1 MAPPAIAP
9 LAESPLALSLG
20 DPAGVGPELIA
31 AAWAD
36 RVALDLPPFLVAGGA
51 HVLQAAARSRG
62 LDVPVRLVDDPRAAS
77 SVFNDALPVLG
88 AAGDGRYTPGQPDR
102 EGAALALNSLELATS
117 LALSGAAS
125 AVVTAPVSKAALA
138 EVGFAFPGQTEY
150 LAHACDVPE
159 DDAVMLLAG
168 PSLKAVPLT
177 IHVAIAEVAGLIS
190 HDLILRRA
198 RVIDRALR
206 RDFGLAAPRI
216 AVAGLNPHAGE
227 KGRMGVEEREVIGPA
242 IAALVA
248 EGIAATGPHPA
259 DTMFAPHKRGT
270 YDVALAMYHDQ
281 ALVPLKTLDFDE
293 GVNMTLGLPI
303 VRTSP
308 DHGTAVDIAGQ
319 GIASP
324 ASLIAAI
331 RMAAQAAA
339 HRAAG

>member
-1 MAPPAIAP
+1 MAP
-9 LAESPLALSLG
+9 LAIPPLAVSLG

-31 AAWAD
+31 AAWAE
-36 RVALDLPPFLVAGGA
+36 RSALGLAPFVVAGGA
-51 HVLQAAARSRG
+51 HVLASAAAARG
-62 LDVPVRLVDDPRAAS
+62 LAVPVQAIEDPRDAAA
-77 SVFNDALPVLG
+77 VFATALPVLADG
-88 AAGDGRYTPGQPDR
+88 GDGRYTPGQPDM
-102 EGAALALNSLELATS
+102 EGAALALHSLELATS

-125 AVVTAPVSKAALA
+125 GVVTAPVSKSALA
-138 EVGFAFPGQTEY
+138 EVGFAFPGQTEF
-150 LAHACDVPE
+150 LAHACGVAE

-177 IHVAIAEVAGLIS
+177 IHVAIAEVAALITQ
-190 HDLILRRA
+190 DLILRRA

-206 RDFGLAAPRI
+206 RDFGLTNPRI

-248 EGIAATGPHPA
+248 EGITATGPHPA
-259 DTMFAPHKRGT
+259 DTMFAPHKRGS

-308 DHGTAVDIAGQ
+308 DHGTAFDIAGQ
-319 GIASP
+319 GLANP
-324 ASLIAAI
+324 ASLVAAI
-331 RMAAQAAA
+331 RMAAAAAA
-339 HRAAG
+339 HRASA

>member
-1 MAPPAIAP
+1 MAACAK
-9 LAESPLALSLG
+9 SPLAISLG

-36 RVALDLPPFLVAGGA
+36 REALGLQPFVVVGGA
-51 HVLQAAARSRG
+51 HVLRAAASMRG
-62 LDVPVRLVDDPRAAS
+62 LSVPVQVIDDPRQAAEA
-77 SVFNDALPVLG
+77 FAHALPVLADG
-88 AAGDGRYTPGQPDR
+88 GDGRYTPGQPDS
-102 EGAALALNSLELATS
+102 EGAALALHSLELATS

-125 AVVTAPVSKAALA
+125 GLVTAPVAKSALA
-138 EVGFAFPGQTEY
+138 EVGFAFPGQTEF
-150 LAHACDVPE
+150 LAHACGVPE

-177 IHVAIAEVAGLIS
+177 IHVAIAEVAALVTQ
-190 HDLILRRA
+190 DLIMRRA
-198 RVIDRALR
+198 RVINRALK

-259 DTMFAPHKRGT
+259 DTMFAPHKRDS

-308 DHGTAVDIAGQ
+308 DHGTAFDIAGK
-319 GIASP
+319 GLANP
-324 ASLIAAI
+324 ASLVAAI
-331 RMAAQAAA
+331 RMAAAAA
-339 HRAAG
+339 AYRAAG

>member
-1 MAPPAIAP
+1 MTVAPPETP
-9 LAESPLALSLG
+9 LAISLG

-31 AAWAD
+31 AAWAG
-36 RVALDLPPFLVAGGA
+36 RVALGLPPFVVCGGA
-51 HVLQAAARSRG
+51 HVLTAAARSRDID
-62 LDVPVRLVDDPRAAS
+62 LPCVAIDDPRQAADL
-77 SVFNDALPVLG
+77 FATALPVLAEG
-88 AAGDGRYTPGQPDR
+88 GDGRYLPGQPNK
-102 EGAALALNSLELATS
+102 EGAALALHSLELATS

-125 AVVTAPVSKAALA
+125 GLVTAPVAKSALA

-150 LAHACDVPE
+150 LAHACGIDE
-159 DDAVMLLAG
+159 EDAVMMLAG

-177 IHVAIAEVAGLIS
+177 IHVAIAEVAALVTQ
-190 HDLILRRA
+190 DLILRRA
-198 RVIDRALR
+198 RVIDAAMR

-227 KGRMGVEEREVIGPA
+227 KGRMGVEERDIIAPA
-242 IAALVA
+242 IASLIA
-248 EGIAATGPHPA
+248 EGIAATGPWPA

-308 DHGTAVDIAGQ
+308 DHGTAFDIAGQ
-319 GIASP
+319 GTANP
-324 ASLIAAI
+324 ASLVAAI
-331 RMAAQAAA
+331 RMAAAAAA
-339 HRAAG
+339 HRTAG

>member
-1 MAPPAIAP
+1 MAP
-9 LAESPLALSLG
+9 LANAPLAVSLG

-36 RVALDLPPFLVAGGA
+36 RAALNLPPFLVAGGA
-51 HVLQAAARSRG
+51 HVLASAARSRG
-62 LDVPVRLVDDPRAAS
+62 LDVPVRLVEDPRDAAG
-77 SVFNDALPVLG
+77 FFADALPVLG
-88 AAGDGRYTPGQPDR
+88 DGGDGRYTPGQPDR
-102 EGAALALNSLELATS
+102 EGAALALHSLELATS

-150 LAHACDVPE
+150 LAHACGVAE

-177 IHVAIAEVAGLIS
+177 IHVAIAEVAGLITQ
-190 HDLILRRA
+190 DLILRRA

-206 RDFGLAAPRI
+206 RDFGLSAPRI

-319 GIASP
+319 GIANP
-324 ASLIAAI
+324 ASLVAAL

-339 HRAAG
+339 YRAAG